1 MILIGPTGPAKITLP
16 QSLTS
21 QHLTKWRRLPK
32 PQKRLNSEYPRSIH
46 PRSALQFAFYILVY
60 NSQASAFLFSA
71 DPLSGS
77 HHQLFAFLPPCSV
90 SLCSQAARNR
100 TCQKRPERDPF
111 NPSARPQYAGDQHR
125 DCCAQRLWCP
135 RLDVPGG
142 THEIRVIFCIIN
154 ISIARPP
161 LTIHRNVFNVFKY
174 MSVKTAE
181 VPLCQRLVRQSW
193 LSCGRES
200 LCG

>member
-100 TCQKRPERDPF
+100 TCQKRPERSF
-111 NPSARPQYAGDQHR
+111 QSIRSAPI
-125 DCCAQRLWCP
+125 CWCP
-135 RLDVPGG
+135 TSRLLRAAALMSQVALTRSG
-142 THEIRVIFCIIN
+142 FFF
-154 ISIARPP
+154 ISSASAQQG
-161 LTIHRNVFNVFKY
+161 L
-174 MSVKTAE
+174 
-181 VPLCQRLVRQSW
+181 LL
-193 LSCGRES
+193 LSIEMCS
-200 LCG
+200 MCSNTCL